1 MRTVGNTK
9 AGRNTSRG
17 QKWHIGRPEVNR
29 YGSRFQFLLFP
40 KDNQTTTQAN
50 IEALYREVVLPM

>member
-17 QKWHIGRPEVNR
+17 QKWYIGRPEVNR
-29 YGSRFQFLLFP
+29 YGSRFQSLLFP

-50 IEALYREVVLPM
+50 IEALYRGVVLPM